1 MSSFSGLATRFIKR
15 HQNLLITISLVLV
28 ALPFV
33 ALSFFNHPALDDFL
47 DAVMVKELGFWSAQK
62 SIYFSHTGRYSTTL
76 LLALVNPLIYG
87 HMENHWWPVTLG
99 FLVGTLLVLRFYVG
113 LLPGIST
120 MKAWRGAGV
129 LLGLWLA
136 FAPGQAEGL
145 YWFTGAY
152 TYLATAWL
160 LLLWLGVLV
169 RYVEARRNATPHT
182 VWLLLLIGL
191 TVAVAGSTEPVALP
205 FLVVLLAGAGMTWR
219 YSRHR
224 WVVVLLA
231 CLAFTGSMISFAAPG
246 NFVRMGSMGES
257 FGIFKTLLYSGATAG
272 YLLLTW
278 VSNPVLLVV
287 SALLLPSL
295 YRAAQL
301 RDYLLVHLL
310 SRIPAGFLAGGLA
323 LLLAAANCPAYY
335 ASGTGLPLRARNT
348 LYLLF
353 LAGWFVVLLMWCC
366 RRARQKQF
374 AIPINAL
381 LSSRLQPFWLAL
393 LLLFFF
399 SDYNVQTRSH
409 LLGNGSNN
417 VIRAYHQW
425 LSGEA
430 AHFDAELRTRYR
442 KLAAGGPIVAI
453 VPLHSRPEMLY
464 SFGVADTVN
473 STVLQNYARY
483 FDVPK
488 VVVSGASENAKLRP

>member
-1 MSSFSGLATRFIKR
+1 MSSFSGSVTRFLQR
-15 HQNLLITISLVLV
+15 HQNLLITVGLVLV

-47 DAVMVKELGFWSAQK
+47 DAVTVKQLGFWSAQR
-62 SIYFSHTGRYSTTL
+62 YFYLNHTGRYTTTVV
-76 LLALVNPLIYG
+76 LALTNPLVYG

-99 FLVGTLLVLRFYVG
+99 FLLGTWLVLRFYVG
-113 LLPGIST
+113 LLPGMSGL
-120 MKAWRGAGV
+120 KAWRGAGL

-152 TYLATAWL
+152 TYLTTAWL
-160 LLLWLGVLV
+160 LLLWLGALV
-169 RYVEARRNATPHT
+169 RYVDARRAARPHT
-182 VWLLLLIGL
+182 AWLLLLIGL
-191 TVAVAGSTEPVALP
+191 TAAVAGSTEPVALP
-205 FLVVLLAGAGMTWR
+205 FLVVLLVGAGLTWR

-224 WVVVLLA
+224 WVVVVLA
-231 CLAFTGSMISFAAPG
+231 CLAFAGCMVSFAAPG
-246 NFVRMGSMGES
+246 NFVRMSSMGES
-257 FGIFKTLLYSGATAG
+257 FGIIKTLLYSGATAG

-287 SALLLPSL
+287 SALLLPGLS
-295 YRAAQL
+295 RTAH
-301 RDYLLVHLL
+301 RHDSLLVHLL
-310 SRIPAGFLAGGLA
+310 SRIPAGLLASGLA

-353 LAGWFVVLLMWCC
+353 LAGWFVVLLTWCC
-366 RRARQKQF
+366 RQARQPQS
-374 AIPINAL
+374 AISAIAL
-381 LSSRLQPFWLAL
+381 LTLRLQPLWLAL

-409 LLGNGSNN
+409 LLGHGSNN
-417 VIRAYHQW
+417 VVRAYRQW
-425 LSGEA
+425 LGGEA
-430 AHFDAELRTRYR
+430 ARFDAELRARYW
-442 KLAAGGPIVAI
+442 KLAVGGPVVAI
-453 VPLHSRPEMLY
+453 TPLRSRPELLY
-464 SFGVADTVN
+464 SFGVADAN
-473 STVLQNYARY
+473 SLTVLQNYARY

-488 VVVSGASENAKLRP
+488 VVVEKAPR